1 MNDSVNKSNEN
12 IKNLYKEF
20 FNAGQVGLLNKFEFS
35 KEKIVT
41 AKGCL
46 LFTESGKE
54 ILDLTSGF
62 GTQNLGYNNTEI
74 INERI
79 NFVKNDQLPFSRLFF
94 NENIANL
101 AEKMSSMLSGN
112 LKYSF
117 FSNSG
122 AEANEGALKLAYKYH
137 EGNRKLLIHNK
148 NSFHGKLIATSQIT
162 DSPEV
167 YFDFQN
173 SLKTLCLDLE
183 DLSLFEKTV
192 QENLNDIYAVIL
204 EPFSA
209 SLAKPLNYDLL
220 LSIQDICK
228 QNDIVVIFDEVYSG
242 FYRTSNLFYFMNNQ
256 NLAPDII
263 TYSKSFGGGI
273 ASISG
278 YTSTDKVFLKAYGS
292 QKDAL
297 LHSSTYSNYVEES
310 KVALKSLEIFS
321 DKNFLEELE
330 KTRNYLTKRIQELE
344 DINHVVSLSGD
355 GFHWG
360 LKFGK
365 VNILNLDK
373 LLKLVPIEITQDPRF
388 IEKLYVSAIIN
399 YLYVNFDILSYAGF
413 NAEIKLFISP
423 PLIINN
429 NQIDHVIEALKE
441 TIEKQPVTLMINFVN
456 NYLLRL
462 FGKG

>member
-1 MNDSVNKSNEN
+1 MNDRINKSNDD

-35 KEKIVT
+35 KEKIIS
-41 AKGCL
+41 AKGSS

-62 GTQNLGYNNTEI
+62 GTQNLGYNNKQI

-173 SLKTLCLDLE
+173 SLKTLCVDLE

-192 QENLNDIYAVIL
+192 QENLNNIYAVIL

-220 LSIQDICK
+220 LSIQNIC
-228 QNDIVVIFDEVYSG
+228 
-242 FYRTSNLFYFMNNQ
+242 
-256 NLAPDII
+256 
-263 TYSKSFGGGI
+263 
-273 ASISG
+273 
-278 YTSTDKVFLKAYGS
+278 
-292 QKDAL
+292 
-297 LHSSTYSNYVEES
+297 
-310 KVALKSLEIFS
+310 
-321 DKNFLEELE
+321 
-330 KTRNYLTKRIQELE
+330 
-344 DINHVVSLSGD
+344 
-355 GFHWG
+355 
-360 LKFGK
+360 
-365 VNILNLDK
+365 
-373 LLKLVPIEITQDPRF
+373 
-388 IEKLYVSAIIN
+388 
-399 YLYVNFDILSYAGF
+399 
-413 NAEIKLFISP
+413 
-423 PLIINN
+423 
-429 NQIDHVIEALKE
+429 
-441 TIEKQPVTLMINFVN
+441 
-456 NYLLRL
+456 
-462 FGKG
+462 

>member
-1 MNDSVNKSNEN
+1 M
-12 IKNLYKEF
+12 
-20 FNAGQVGLLNKFEFS
+20 
-35 KEKIVT
+35 
-41 AKGCL
+41 
-46 LFTESGKE
+46 
-54 ILDLTSGF
+54 
-62 GTQNLGYNNTEI
+62 
-74 INERI
+74 
-79 NFVKNDQLPFSRLFF
+79 
-94 NENIANL
+94 
-101 AEKMSSMLSGN
+101 
-112 LKYSF
+112 
-117 FSNSG
+117 
-122 AEANEGALKLAYKYH
+122 
-137 EGNRKLLIHNK
+137 IHNK

-183 DLSLFEKTV
+183 DQSLFEKTV

-220 LSIQDICK
+220 LSIQNICN
-228 QNDIVVIFDEVYSG
+228 QNDIVVIYDEVYSG

-330 KTRNYLTKRIQELE
+330 NTRNYLTKRIQELE

-423 PLIINN
+423 PLIITN
-429 NQIDHVIEALKE
+429 NQIDHIIEALKE
-441 TIEKQPVTLMINFVN
+441 TIEKQPVTLIINFVN